1 MATSAWLWQEAQ
13 PIFARIMAHPFVR
26 GLGDG
31 TLPQEKFRFYLC
43 QDYVYLIDY
52 CRVFALAA
60 AKADDLDTMKLFGSL
75 LSETLHT
82 EMDIHRRYAARF
94 GMAPEEL
101 ERTEPAP
108 VTASYTSF
116 LLKTAYAGTI
126 ADILAAVLSCQWSYH
141 EIALRLKAAGSS
153 PADSPYNAWI
163 DAYAADEFGRLGRWL
178 CDKLDALT
186 AHASEAERARLR
198 ELFVTAFRFEYLF
211 WEMAWQEAR
220 WPL

>member
-13 PIFARIMAHPFVR
+13 PIFARILDHPFVR

-31 TLPQEKFRFYLC
+31 SLPREKFRFYLC
-43 QDYVYLIDY
+43 QDYVYLIAY

-60 AKADDLDTMKLFGSL
+60 AKADDLETMRMFSTL
-75 LSETLHT
+75 LEETLHT
-82 EMDIHRRYAARF
+82 EMDIHRQYAARF

-108 VTASYTSF
+108 VTASYTAF
-116 LLKTAYAGTI
+116 LLQEAYAGTLV
-126 ADILAAVLSCQWSYH
+126 DIIAAVLACQWSYH
-141 EIALRLKAAGSS
+141 EIALRLKAAGNS

-163 DAYAADEFGRLGRWL
+163 DAYASDEFGRLVRWL
-178 CDKLDALT
+178 RDKLDALT
-186 AHASEAERARLR
+186 AHASEAEKARLR
-198 ELFVTAFRFEYLF
+198 DLFVTGFRFEYLF